1 MMCCVKDKGN
11 DDDVETQSQNAIN
24 HSFGV
29 FVNIKVQMNQGR
41 VQEISHM
48 KTFQKNRFTIE
59 ANKRPY

>member
-29 FVNIKVQMNQGR
+29 FVNIKVQMNQG
-41 VQEISHM
+41 
-48 KTFQKNRFTIE
+48 
-59 ANKRPY
+59 